1 MAKAR
6 YVSLLLSIGMAGGFL
21 ASSRSHRG
29 MADDSPWKEEM
40 SPWLTDFDAAR
51 ESAQR
56 SGKPLFVLFR

>member
-1 MAKAR
+1 MANAK
-6 YVSLLLSIGMAGGFL
+6 YLGLLLTIGMAGGFL

-29 MADDSPWKEEM
+29 MADNSPWKEEM

-51 ESAQR
+51 ETAQR